1 MCVLLCGCLP
11 PSCCGSRAADG
22 RLDIKDVH
30 CVACGVAL
38 VERPVRFTTRRRH
51 EKAAAQQDTLQS
63 CRTMNCLVGND
74 VQWENI
80 STGRSHEVRDRLAL
94 VSCQWHIVWVLQTA
108 VQPLIAETM
117 ILTVLI
123 RRPRRATLI

>member
-1 MCVLLCGCLP
+1 
-11 PSCCGSRAADG
+11 
-22 RLDIKDVH
+22 
-30 CVACGVAL
+30 
-38 VERPVRFTTRRRH
+38 
-51 EKAAAQQDTLQS
+51 
-63 CRTMNCLVGND
+63 MNCLVGND

-80 STGRSHEVRDRLAL
+80 STRRSHEVRERLAL